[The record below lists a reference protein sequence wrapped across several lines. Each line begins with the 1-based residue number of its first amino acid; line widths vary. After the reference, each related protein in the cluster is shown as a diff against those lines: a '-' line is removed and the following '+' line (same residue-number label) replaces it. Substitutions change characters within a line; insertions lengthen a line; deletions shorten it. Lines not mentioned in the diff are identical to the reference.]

1 MRITIESTDD
11 EDKIQVNYGLLDI
24 TISCDGISIGSEGEE
39 LQLLSLSQ
47 KDSKEL
53 FEILYKSMR
62 KHFGNFTL

>member
-1 MRITIESTDD
+1 MKVTIDSGDD
-11 EDKIQVNYGLLDI
+11 EDKIEVNYRLYI
-24 TISCDGISIGSEGEE
+24 AISCDGMSIGSAGEE